1 MSTAKYSGIAVAAAN
16 RAALARQEAEAER
29 ASSVRQVDAKEM
41 ALLQHLRKTMTA
53 ESILGAG
60 EKSSATTTKMGDE
73 ERRVHEA
80 AASGR
85 TETDATRSPR
95 VGLSGDGVDDDG
107 EKEEEARIPPREKRH
122 MSKAERKRLKRN
134 RSRGVEEAPP
144 NKKRSSIVDQTDE
157 QTEKNGERR
166 AKKMKK
172 TKKEKKKSSTLGPVA
187 RPRA

>member
-60 EKSSATTTKMGDE
+60 GTATKKGDE
-73 ERRVHEA
+73 ERRTREA
-80 AASGR
+80 SASGR

-95 VGLSGDGVDDDG
+95 VEPSGDGVDDRDEG
-107 EKEEEARIPPREKRH
+107 QARAPPREKRH
-122 MSKAERKRLKRN
+122 MSKAERKRLKRD
-134 RSRGVEEAPP
+134 RSRVVEEALAK
-144 NKKRSSIVDQTDE
+144 KKRPSANVDGTE
-157 QTEKNGERR
+157 TEKNAERR
-166 AKKMKK
+166 VKNGKKAKKDKK
-172 TKKEKKKSSTLGPVA
+172 ISSTLGPVA
-187 RPRA
+187 RPRP